1 MSTLR
6 NSMNDAHLTTLTID
20 TSVGG
25 RFIESTNNDI
35 NCEEDLSDC
44 DEEEDLSDRISSR
57 AAILAAELVDSAA
70 RMDELSIES
79 SNPYYAE
86 IVANAHKVL
95 AKSIRSAKKS
105 RSPSSIAVSMDE
117 LTIDNSPNPYHP
129 GIVSNARRVLATSI
143 SSVKDLS
150 TPSSFET
157 ALTSPTMFS
166 DDDLSIGTAELLS
179 KAKNRLGETNNIDF
193 ENDDLKYTSKSL
205 STRWQSQRLIGIAE
219 EDHQIVSDSQR
230 QLRRSLSSVSTDQR
244 AVGSKINDVKDK
256 LKKLEERRKE
266 RAELNDL
273 REKIKKIEQ
282 RRNER
287 ALSFQGC
294 SVGNKEPE
302 FDWEKL

>member
-1 MSTLR
+1 MSTPR

-44 DEEEDLSDRISSR
+44 EDLSLSDRVSSR

-79 SNPYYAE
+79 SNPYRSE
-86 IVANAHKVL
+86 IIANAHKVL
-95 AKSIRSAKKS
+95 AKSIRSVKKS

-117 LTIDNSPNPYHP
+117 LTIDNSPNPYHHP
-129 GIVSNARRVLATSI
+129 GIVSNARRVLVTSI
-143 SSVKDLS
+143 SSLKDLS
-150 TPSSFET
+150 SPSSFET

-179 KAKNRLGETNNIDF
+179 KAKNRLAETNKIDF
-193 ENDDLKYTSKSL
+193 ENDDVKYTSKRL
-205 STRWQSQRLIGIAE
+205 STRWQSQKLIGIAE

-230 QLRRSLSSVSTDQR
+230 QLRRSLGSVSTDQR

-273 REKIKKIEQ
+273 REKIKRIEQ

-294 SVGNKEPE
+294 NIGNKEPE
-302 FDWEKL
+302 YDWENL